1 MRPWNFWTSLNGKI
15 YFKDISQLI
24 NLRMKQ
30 QQETKEQALLDQEYY
45 SIKAFLAENFCGH
58 FCHLHFWPLQKKAD
72 MKICWFSLF
81 YLEET
86 LFSTSFT
93 RFVFF
98 HSSHRVR
105 KNVWKSSHVVEL
117 NQGPINSFWH
127 WQRVENWG
135 LVKDNLKLAVVNC
148 QVSKGKNEFE
158 IINRKEKGFLS
169 KLQLFSVWWKSEN
182 KSSNHWAK
190 KFLRR
195 SAAKNSKMFASRPAN
210 KPEMNKD

>member
-158 IINRKEKGFLS
+158 IINMKEKGFLS
-169 KLQLFSVWWKSEN
+169 KLQLSFCVMKKWKQIMQSLG
-182 KSSNHWAK
+182 K
-190 KFLRR
+190 KIPKKISCQKF
-195 SAAKNSKMFASRPAN
+195 KNVCLSTCQQTWD
-210 KPEMNKD
+210 E